1 LPKVLGQRQFFEDL
15 CNGASL
21 ERWHLHGVA
30 EFLAK
35 RERVLLYPP

>member
-1 LPKVLGQRQFFEDL
+1 VLGQQRFFEDL
-15 CNGASL
+15 CSGASL
-21 ERWHLHGVA
+21 ERWRRHGVA